1 MDAETA
7 SIMVTSMPYAIEA
20 ILTGGGAL
28 ISGAFWRLW
37 KRVDSDHKKVQEE
50 WIKCEDEHQKTQT
63 ELSHLREDLG
73 YLKGR
78 QEATEN
84 LARNVLEVVARND

>member
-1 MDAETA
+1 MEAEAA
-7 SIMVTSMPYAIEA
+7 SIVSMPYTIEA

-50 WIKCEDEHQKTQT
+50 WIKCEDEHMRTQS